1 MTEQFSFISKDK
13 VASARLDMDRHTN
26 LGTFHINEQRRL
38 RRARVY
44 HTVSPEPSLLA
55 YTLCK
60 WRKARTKSVR
70 YVSMG
75 YCTNSKT
82 GVNGHSQKYQKM
94 VFKTD
99 DRLMQFKS
107 IAECSKGSILQY
119 FRPSLSYQ
127 LSLRP
132 CLSILHKFYCNYAM
146 LVSTKMSVVC
156 SSKHILTLK
165 PRHMDVDATS
175 LRPIAVHTTLF

>member
-1 MTEQFSFISKDK
+1 
-13 VASARLDMDRHTN
+13 MDRHTN
-26 LGTFHINEQRRL
+26 LGTFYINEQRRF

-60 WRKARTKSVR
+60 WRKAQTKSVG

-75 YCTNSKT
+75 RCTNSKT
-82 GVNGHSQKYQKM
+82 GVKRPLSKRPKM

-119 FRPSLSYQ
+119 FRPKYRRMLQREHFAILSTFIKLPVVIKTFVY
-127 LSLRP
+127 L
-132 CLSILHKFYCNYAM
+132 FYTGFTVIMQY
-146 LVSTKMSVVC
+146 L
-156 SSKHILTLK
+156 
-165 PRHMDVDATS
+165 
-175 LRPIAVHTTLF
+175 